1 LTEFSCVISPR
12 KTKGANPGISSVS
25 LAASIEAASRRPEIA
40 TLTPSFERLR
50 AIAFPNP
57 SLPPVTIA
65 TLVSKLRS
73 IYLTYTSCNLRSLE
87 VFEVAARRQSI
98 TAAAGELHITQSAVS
113 RQVQEL
119 EKCLNVK
126 LFIRSGPHL
135 KVTAMGEAL
144 AKRIG
149 LGMGTLQEAVHLAR
163 STSQSRFM
171 TLSIL
176 PSLNTKWFAPR
187 LGKFIQSHPNF
198 DLSIAA
204 TQKLVVDFDAEEI
217 DAAICYGEGNWDNL
231 NVELLAEETVTPVCS
246 PAYAEQ
252 MGLKVPSDL
261 HNVTLLQTE
270 GKDNWGTWFRAAGI
284 DHHASLKGP
293 YLSDGSATLQAV
305 INSQGVALG
314 RSVLIDDDLQAG
326 RIIAPFQLKLKASY
340 SYWFVTPLH
349 ESTSANLIAL

>member
-1 LTEFSCVISPR
+1 MSFDHT
-12 KTKGANPGISSVS
+12 KT
-25 LAASIEAASRRPEIA
+25 R
-40 TLTPSFERLR
+40 
-50 AIAFPNP
+50 FPP
-57 SLPPVTIA
+57 
-65 TLVSKLRS
+65 
-73 IYLTYTSCNLRSLE
+73 LRSLQ
-87 VFEVAARRQSI
+87 VFEVAARCQSF

-119 EKCLNVK
+119 EQCLNIK

-135 KVTAMGEAL
+135 KVTATGEAL

-149 LGMGTLQEAVHLAR
+149 LAMGALQEAVHLAR
-163 STSQSRFM
+163 PTPEGRFM

-187 LGKFIQSHPNF
+187 LGRFIQSHPNF
-198 DLSIAA
+198 DLRIAA

-217 DAAICYGEGNWDNL
+217 DAAIRYGEGNWGNL

-246 PAYAEQ
+246 PVYAERI
-252 MGLKVPSDL
+252 GLEVPADL
-261 HNVTLLQTE
+261 LNATLLQTE

-284 DHHASLKGP
+284 DHHAALKGP
-293 YLSDGSATLQAV
+293 YLGDGSATLQAV

-326 RIIAPFQLKLKASY
+326 RIIAPFKLKLKASY

-349 ESTSANLIAL
+349 KSTSANLIALRDWLKQAFHEMP